1 MTSYAL
7 LKQNAICFV
16 DPNDAVNPDK
26 VGIKCSA
33 DNILNLVGNGD
44 ANNEPVLIK
53 NIADPVDD
61 RDVVH
66 KKFVAD
72 LLNGLMW
79 KAPVRVATTTKPAD
93 AAGAV
98 VDGVTLD
105 AGDRIIV
112 ISDPADVNGG
122 IWEYDGSVFSRPSDF
137 STHDPATDLLSSHA
151 AAASVW
157 VQEGTNYSDRS
168 YVCTTDSAAD
178 KIDTDP
184 LAFVQFASGNG
195 DAIIKNPSEVQV
207 INDHPLIIASTN
219 GISGDGDPPA
229 LQVNGSITAG
239 DDCLFSSRVTI
250 GNDTQVAGIT
260 TITDTTS
267 STSPASG
274 ALVVDGG
281 VGVVENVNIGQDLG
295 VAGSATIVGRT
306 TINTTT
312 DLDSITDNDVQ
323 ALRVEGGTRLMKSVH
338 IASTKTCTD
347 VAPALQV
354 DGGAKTVELCTDS
367 LELTATDDATFTDAT
382 QAALGL
388 QGGLHVTKRVRVE
401 STEACDGNEDVGSIA
416 TKGGIYVGQNV
427 CVKSTTDST
436 DGTDGALVV
445 DGGIGVSGKTVFTST
460 DNGGTPNVVAAQ
472 PVRFLGSVGI
482 EENIVMQTSTG
493 CIRSGKIFLGNT
505 GNPTT
510 AADTNAALRITTGG
524 ATIAGNVFA
533 NSTTS
538 STSATTG
545 GFVTAGGV
553 GVGENLHIA
562 AAGVCNVHNTV
573 NTTDGSDG
581 ALVVAGGVGIG
592 ADLCCIGNGKFN
604 QVTATSDERLKKNVE
619 VLKPSEKFDQ
629 IKPVSYDWKKDDT
642 KSNGVIAQQLKGLYP
657 EMVKAD
663 QKGMLSVDYNQLI
676 GLLIAEV
683 QDLKKKVAKYE
694 T

>member
-1 MTSYAL
+1 MSSYAL

-26 VGIKCSA
+26 VGITCSA
-33 DNILNLVGNGD
+33 DNVLNLVGNGD

-53 NIADPVDD
+53 NIADPIDD

-79 KAPVRVATTTKPAD
+79 KAPVRAAATTKPAD

-98 VDGVTLD
+98 VDDVTLN

-112 ISDPADVNGG
+112 ISDPADVNAG

-137 STHDPATDLLSSHA
+137 STHDPATDLLASHA
-151 AAASVW
+151 SAASVW

-168 YVCTTDSAAD
+168 YVCTTDSPAD
-178 KIDTDP
+178 KVDTDP

-195 DAIIKNPSEVQV
+195 DSIIKNPSETQT
-207 INDHPLIIASTN
+207 INTHPLIIASTN
-219 GISGDGDPPA
+219 GISGNGDPPA
-229 LQVNGSITAG
+229 LQVNGSITAQ
-239 DDCLFSSRVTI
+239 DDCVFSSRVTI
-250 GNDTQVAGIT
+250 GDDTQVAGIT
-260 TITDTTS
+260 TITNTTS
-267 STSPASG
+267 STTPATG

-281 VGVVENVNIGQDLG
+281 VGVAENVNVGQNISVG
-295 VAGSATIVGRT
+295 GTATVTGIAT
-306 TINTTT
+306 LSDAT
-312 DLDSITDNDVQ
+312 DLDADTDNGTHS
-323 ALRVEGGTRLMKSVH
+323 LKVEGGTRLMKSVH
-338 IASTKTCTD
+338 IMATKSCTD
-347 VAPALQV
+347 TMPALQV

-367 LELTATDDATFTDAT
+367 LELTATDDATFTDAAA
-382 QAALGL
+382 AALGL
-388 QGGLHVTKRVRVE
+388 QGGLHVTKRVRIE
-401 STEACDGNEDVGSIA
+401 NTEACDGTEDVGSIA
-416 TKGGIYVGQNV
+416 TKGGVYVGQNV

-445 DGGIGVSGKTVFTST
+445 DGGIGVSGKTVFTNT
-460 DNGGTPNVVAAQ
+460 DNGGNANAVATQ

-482 EENIVMQTSTG
+482 DQDLIMNTG
-493 CIRSGKIFLGNT
+493 TGLIRSGQIFLGNN
-505 GNPTT
+505 GNPTSSG
-510 AADTNAALRITTGG
+510 ATNAALRLTSGG
-524 ATIAGNVFA
+524 ATIAGNVYF
-533 NSTTS
+533 NSATT

-553 GVGENLHIA
+553 GIGENLHIA
-562 AAGVCNVHNTV
+562 SAGVCTVHNTA

-592 ADLCCIGNGKFN
+592 ADLCCVGNGKFN

-619 VLKPSEKFDQ
+619 ELTPSEKFDH

-642 KSNGVIAQQLKGLYP
+642 KSNGVIAQQLKDLYP
-657 EMVKAD
+657 EMVKSD
-663 QKGMLSVDYNQLI
+663 QNGMLSVDYNQLI
-676 GLLIAEV
+676 GILIAEV
-683 QDLKKKVAKYE
+683 QDLKKKVNQ
-694 T
+694 